1 MLRLFE
7 MHTTHPFRAGRL
19 VYRAAQ
25 ADRLLLLL
33 IVVSAVV
40 VPPIAAARTARA
52 TTAAVAASFDWSV
65 PSRLVDDADGS
76 IRQFTTP
83 TEINPSSWPVN
94 FDACEST
101 GAIVSF
107 RWSIDGVPAGELSD
121 CKEFSHEF
129 PAEGTHH
136 VSLTVADSQGN
147 AATVEREV
155 VVQDW
160 LIVAVGDSYGSGEGN
175 PDSAI
180 PPDAFTT
187 FNQAEADLNDAVDQL
202 QTAQAQLSAA
212 LQQVADAQADFTA
225 AMMQADTVS
234 SDLSVLNQRIA
245 ERDAACRAFPYT
257 GCAAATTRVTQ
268 ATADLLSALTT
279 LGLQALI
286 DTTGAIQ
293 GELQN
298 LVAAKQAALN
308 VALAARDVA
317 QQAVDTATAAR
328 EAAQAAAD
336 IALAKLRPVWRD
348 TRCHRSA
355 NSGQVR
361 AAVELEKADPRTSV
375 TLVHLACSGATIN
388 DGLLGPY
395 AGVEDPTPQDIA
407 PQIDQAAA
415 LTAGRQID
423 ALVISIG
430 GNDVKF
436 SSIIKSCIKEEP
448 CYAAPFA
455 PDPASQQVVNAICS
469 PLAGGPAPIAPLLQH
484 PFNRCADFFSSLPVG
499 DAAQFF
505 EGGIAELPSL
515 YGKLQAAI
523 RDELSN
529 LPAGRVY
536 LTEYPDATH
545 DDAGNVCGYDPR
557 TSLAAQLANLPG
569 VTLPETLWANTVVEG
584 GLRDAI
590 RSAAAVNGWHVVDG
604 VFDAFATHGYCADAH
619 WLVRLTET
627 FGIQGNVDGAVH
639 PNFDGHTVYRDR
651 IASFLTRDFYVNGNV
666 GLPRVPVPCIGDCN
680 GDGPVT
686 VDELLK
692 GINIGLGNQ
701 QLLTCPAFDA
711 NRDGQVTVDELVAAV
726 NAALNGCAAG

>member
-1 MLRLFE
+1 
-7 MHTTHPFRAGRL
+7 MHAAHPFRAARL
-19 VYRAAQ
+19 GVWSDVASQ
-25 ADRLLLLL
+25 AERRLLLL
-33 IVVSAVV
+33 IVLSAVILPLLV
-40 VPPIAAARTARA
+40 TARRARA
-52 TTAAVAASFDWSV
+52 TPGAVAAAFDWSV
-65 PSRLVDDADGS
+65 PSRLVNDSDGS
-76 IRQFTTP
+76 IREFTTP
-83 TEINPSSWPVN
+83 EEINPSSWPVDFN
-94 FDACEST
+94 ACGST
-101 GAIVSF
+101 GVIVSY
-107 RWSIDGVPAGELSD
+107 RWSIDGVPAAEVSD
-121 CKEFSHEF
+121 CKGFSHPF
-129 PAEGTHH
+129 PAEGTYR

-147 AATVEREV
+147 TDTLSRAV

-175 PDSAI
+175 PDTPI

-187 FNQAEADLNDAVDQL
+187 FNDAEADLNDAVDQL

-225 AMMQADTVS
+225 TMIQADVVS
-234 SDLSVLNQRIA
+234 ADRLALDQRIA
-245 ERDAACRAFPYT
+245 ERDAACGTFPFT
-257 GCAAATTRVTQ
+257 GCGDAIVRVNEARAA
-268 ATADLLSALTT
+268 LLAALTK

-286 DTTGAIQ
+286 DSTSAIQ
-293 GELQN
+293 GELQK

-328 EAAQAAAD
+328 EAAQASAD
-336 IALAKLRPVWRD
+336 IALGQLRPVWRD

-361 AAVELEKADPRTSV
+361 AAVELEEADPRTSV

-395 AGVEDPTPQDIA
+395 AGVENPTPQDIP

-415 LTAGRQID
+415 LTAGREID

-448 CYAAPFA
+448 CYEPPFA
-455 PDPASQQVVNAICS
+455 PDPASQQIVNAICS
-469 PLAGGPAPIAPLLQH
+469 PLTGGPALIASQLQH
-484 PFNRCADFFSSLPVG
+484 PFNRCTDFFSSLPTG
-499 DAAQFF
+499 DASQFF
-505 EGGIAELPSL
+505 EGGIAELPGL
-515 YGKLQAAI
+515 YAKLQAAI
-523 RDELSN
+523 RDELST

-545 DDAGNVCGYDPR
+545 DDAANLCGYDPR
-557 TSLAAQLANLPG
+557 APLAEQLANLPG

-584 GLRDAI
+584 GLRDAM
-590 RSAAAVNGWHVVDG
+590 RTAAAVSDWHFVDG
-604 VFDAFATHGYCADAH
+604 IFDAFATHGYCADQH

-639 PNFDGHTVYRDR
+639 PNADGHAVYRDR
-651 IASFLTRDFYVNGNV
+651 IASSLTRDLYVGGTV
-666 GLPRVPVPCIGDCN
+666 GSPRVPAPCIGDCN

-692 GINIGLGNQ
+692 GVNIGLGNQ

-711 NRDGQVTVDELVAAV
+711 NRDGEVTVDELVAAV
-726 NAALNGCAAG
+726 HAALYGCTAV